1 MKPVDKKDMPKLI
14 ALIGLTVCALGYGI
28 YSLVGS
34 TATAAPP
41 PKKEEKAAT
50 SPANG
55 AAPGA
60 VAAADDP
67 MMLGLKRLEGLSEP
81 VLVRDPFTV
90 PGAPA
95 AGAQPGAPGTTPVA
109 PSAPAP
115 QAPVKNPLEAKQDIA
130 MANAAARGKSL
141 RELLG
146 LEVKPARGGGED
158 LTGSSP
164 AAPGASSVVPMKLP
178 PPQPPNIVVTGVLVA
193 ENGQGESVAIVRV
206 NDKPRWLSIGD
217 RLEGGFVV
225 RSIRRTDRGSELEIV
240 DSNDKSR
247 RFPFKV
253 N

>member
-28 YSLVGS
+28 YTLVGS

-50 SPANG
+50 SPASG

-95 AGAQPGAPGTTPVA
+95 GAQPGAPGTSPVA
-109 PSAPAP
+109 PSAPVF

-130 MANAAARGKSL
+130 MANAAARGKTL

-146 LEVKPARGGGED
+146 LEVKTARGGAEG
-158 LTGSSP
+158 LMGSSP
-164 AAPGASSVVPMKLP
+164 AAPGSASVAPMKLP
-178 PPQPPNIVVTGVLVA
+178 PPQPPSIVVTGVLVA

>member
-28 YSLVGS
+28 YTLVGS

-67 MMLGLKRLEGLSEP
+67 MMLGLKRLEALSEP

-95 AGAQPGAPGTTPVA
+95 AGAQPGAPGTPPVTPP
-109 PSAPAP
+109 PS
-115 QAPVKNPLEAKQDIA
+115 APVKNPVEARQDIA
-130 MANAAARGKSL
+130 MANAAARGKTL

-146 LEVKPARGGGED
+146 LEVKTARGGGED
-158 LTGSSP
+158 LMGSSP
-164 AAPGASSVVPMKLP
+164 AAPGPSTVAPMKLP